1 MVEKTGTPKETL
13 SDLLSKIKEALAQ
26 FDELRGFL

>member
-1 MVEKTGTPKETL
+1 MSIPKETL
-13 SDLLSKIKEALAQ
+13 TDLLCKIKEALAQ